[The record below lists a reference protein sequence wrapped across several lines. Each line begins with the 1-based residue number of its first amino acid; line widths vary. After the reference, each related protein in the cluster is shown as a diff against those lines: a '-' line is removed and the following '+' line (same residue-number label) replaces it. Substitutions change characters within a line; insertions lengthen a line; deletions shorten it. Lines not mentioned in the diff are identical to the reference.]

1 MSAMRSPIDL
11 LDLPYTYW
19 QLPLLTETHFR
30 REAKARGLHLQDH
43 QLEDL
48 HRLRLLTPC
57 LRVSRDGREIA
68 AAARRH
74 DPYVWE
80 VAHWEPTNRRDLLEA
95 RAAGRLHDP
104 ITEHFIAR
112 RRLKREVQEVSYRSS
127 EYLYSHHQ
135 LLALPTVRDALPYLR
150 RSNSGGKPE
159 FGDLHPLFP
168 GHWRNHAEWLHPRLI
183 AISALEPLY
192 YLEIV
197 GRIRYNADELE
208 QYEPWR
214 RNLRP
219 RSILDWLGVDAGWVR
234 ESARVLLAR
243 ADQIDPLGRWL
254 EVVREAEPARWELL
268 QGEARSAV
276 DLRIG
281 AEVLL
286 RYYDRLAR
294 GRLAPKIKAPGPR
307 ERDEFG
313 GRLRPKGGLDR
324 TLTDFGLSP
333 HPRVILVVE
342 GETELFIFPLLM
354 EMFEIRRDRDYI
366 AIESTQGVDKNIAAL
381 VAYAVAPQTE
391 RDEHDRYL
399 RLNKPLTRLLAVMD
413 AENKLATTEGRT
425 KRREAWIK
433 RILDTLP
440 PADRTASV
448 RESVERLVAPV
459 STWNAEGESF
469 EFANFTDRELARAI
483 NRADQRRNA
492 PSFAK
497 RVEIVSRIRAS
508 RGNLKD
514 TLGGTSKL
522 ALAEALWPI
531 LKGKVER
538 AETGTE
544 RNIAIVRIL
553 DQATD
558 VARELPR
565 RNVVI
570 PLKERA

>member
-1 MSAMRSPIDL
+1 MRSPVDL

-19 QLPLLTETHFR
+19 QLPPLTEAQFR
-30 REAKARGLHLQDH
+30 REAKARGLYLQEH
-43 QLEDL
+43 QLEDF
-48 HRLRLLTPC
+48 HRLRLLTPF
-57 LRVSRDGREIA
+57 LRVRRDGRAVA

-80 VAHWEPTNRRDLLEA
+80 TAHWEPTNRRDLLEA

-104 ITEHFIAR
+104 AGEHFIAR
-112 RRLKREVQEVSYRSS
+112 KRLQREIGSISYRSS
-127 EYLYSHHQ
+127 DYLYSHHQ
-135 LLALPTVRDALPYLR
+135 LLALPTLKEALPYLR
-150 RSNSGGKPE
+150 HSGGQVG
-159 FGDLHPLFP
+159 FADLLPMFP
-168 GHWRNHAEWLHPRLI
+168 GHWRNHAEWLHQRLI
-183 AISALEPLY
+183 AISALEPIY
-192 YLEIV
+192 YPETI
-197 GRIRYNADELE
+197 GRIRYNFDELE
-208 QYEPWR
+208 EYESWR
-214 RNLRP
+214 RELKP
-219 RSILDWLGVDAGWVR
+219 RAILDWLGVDTDWVR
-234 ESARVLLAR
+234 ESARLFLAQ

-254 EVVREAEPARWELL
+254 EVVREAEPAQWELL

-286 RYYDRLAR
+286 RYYDSLAR
-294 GRLAPKIKAPGPR
+294 DNLAPKIKPPDRR
-307 ERDEFG
+307 ERDEFS

-342 GETELFIFPLLM
+342 GETELFLFPCLM
-354 EMFEIRRDRDYI
+354 EMFGIRRDRDFI
-366 AIESTQGVDKNIAAL
+366 AIESSQGVDKDLAAL

-391 RDEHDRYL
+391 RDEHGRYL
-399 RLNKPLTRLLAVMD
+399 RLNKPLTRLLTVMD
-413 AENKLATTEGRT
+413 AENKLATAEGRK

-448 RESVERLVAPV
+448 RESIERLVAPV
-459 STWNAEGESF
+459 STWNTEGESF
-469 EFANFTDRELARAI
+469 EFAHFTDRELARAI
-483 NRADQRRNA
+483 NRVDRRRNA
-492 PSFAK
+492 PSFKK
-497 RVEIVSRIRAS
+497 RVEIVGRIRDS

-514 TLGGTSKL
+514 TLGGTSKV

-531 LKGKVER
+531 LKRKVER
-538 AETGTE
+538 AEKRGTE
-544 RNIAIVRIL
+544 RNIAIVRVL

-558 VARELPR
+558 MARGPR

-570 PLKERA
+570 PLKERE